1 MAPNKLLQ
9 AILLL
14 VGGISSPL
22 HIRLSSPAIVIAIEP
37 PAQPGLNEVLRLV
50 ARLGGFLDY
59 KDDGEPGSET
69 IWKGLTKVHIAAET
83 RFVTR

>member
-1 MAPNKLLQ
+1 MAPNKPPQ
-9 AILLL
+9 AILL

-22 HIRLSSPAIVIAIEP
+22 HIRLHHLAIVIAIEP

-59 KDDGEPGSET
+59 KGDGEPDSET